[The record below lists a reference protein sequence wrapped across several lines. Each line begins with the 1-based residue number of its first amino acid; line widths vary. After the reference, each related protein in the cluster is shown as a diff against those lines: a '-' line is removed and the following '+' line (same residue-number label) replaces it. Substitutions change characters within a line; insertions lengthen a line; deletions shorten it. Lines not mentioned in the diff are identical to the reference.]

1 MTPAKLGVD
10 HSIEEEG
17 NKVGEVV
24 RMKMRE
30 QKVRDLVPIDPSLDQ
45 IHQGAGAEIEEEV
58 LIGAH
63 QIPGRS
69 TGGMDVRSGTENG

>member
-1 MTPAKLGVD
+1 
-10 HSIEEEG
+10 
-17 NKVGEVV
+17 
-24 RMKMRE
+24 MKMRE
-30 QKVRDLVPIDPSLDQ
+30 QKVRDLVPIDPGLDQ

-69 TGGMDVRSGTENG
+69 TGRMDVRSGTENG

>member
-1 MTPAKLGVD
+1 MAPAKLGVD

-17 NKVGEVV
+17 NKVREVV

-30 QKVRDLVPIDPSLDQ
+30 QQMRDLVPIHSGLDQ
-45 IHQGAGAEIEEEV
+45 VHQGTGAEIEEEV